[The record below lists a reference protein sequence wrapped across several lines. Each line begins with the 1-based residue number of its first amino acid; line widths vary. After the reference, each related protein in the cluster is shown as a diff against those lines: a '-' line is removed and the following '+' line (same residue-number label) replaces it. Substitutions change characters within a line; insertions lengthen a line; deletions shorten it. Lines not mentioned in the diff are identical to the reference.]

1 MGLDIALDELYA
13 TGWLALDTAGCSHA
27 PDGRL
32 YPCVDRVREE
42 MNRAGFALTIRYV
55 DLFDCHRAE
64 WADAAGAPAG
74 AVVGRSEAE
83 AAVYALSRCR
93 RQFAEAMA

>member
-1 MGLDIALDELYA
+1 MGLEIALDELYA

-32 YPCVDRVREE
+32 YPSVERVHEE
-42 MNRAGFALTIRYV
+42 MARAGFALTIRYV

-64 WADAAGAPAG
+64 WADTGGVPAG
-74 AVVGRSEAE
+74 AVVGRSAAE

-93 RQFAEAMA
+93 RRHADAPA